1 MKLNFAVVL
10 PALILIS
17 ATAAL
22 TNGVLQMGFTALVH
36 RKWRVIV
43 IEAAVVAASFI
54 VLSNFHRLYLFP
66 FATRIMTY
74 VNSYLIASELV
85 DRPTVL
91 DVFGE
96 RGVPLVIALAY
107 YPTFISVGR
116 ELIEN
121 LKVRGLKFSPSKVV
135 LPLLVFTIK
144 VANELEAAYTVKLYG
159 KFRRTLPKLG
169 LWDYLFVLSSVV
181 VSCLSLVILR

>member
-1 MKLNFAVVL
+1 MSLTEDVKSEILAYTLKN
-10 PALILIS
+10 ALEHEGL
-17 ATAAL
+17 
-22 TNGVLQMGFTALVH
+22 
-36 RKWRVIV
+36 IV